1 MSSSPAT
8 SIFFLPSFEIHC
20 CKVMIKIPLAWNNF
34 DLIIIKRAQSVK
46 RKLYSHQNLLRHG
59 MMSSTLALYL
69 YNEGSELVKVGEK
82 IRILRKAKGWTLK
95 DLERETGLS
104 FSFLSQVERGDS
116 SFSQESIDKIATS
129 LGVSSALLQS
139 EEISVEHLES
149 LSQLLP
155 VAAFLPVEK
164 LEVLVQMARA
174 LKD

>member
-1 MSSSPAT
+1 
-8 SIFFLPSFEIHC
+8 
-20 CKVMIKIPLAWNNF
+20 
-34 DLIIIKRAQSVK
+34 
-46 RKLYSHQNLLRHG
+46 
-59 MMSSTLALYL
+59 MSSTLALYL

-155 VAAFLPVEK
+155 VAASLPVEK